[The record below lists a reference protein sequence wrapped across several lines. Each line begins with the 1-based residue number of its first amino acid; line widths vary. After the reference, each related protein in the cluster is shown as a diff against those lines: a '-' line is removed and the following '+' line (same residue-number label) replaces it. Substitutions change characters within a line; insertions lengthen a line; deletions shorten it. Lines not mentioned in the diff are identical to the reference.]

1 LVLIPKAFWPRQARG
16 YTLWL
21 SHTGADVT
29 ASPPPLAEA
38 LRDHYALER
47 ELGRGGMA
55 TVYLAHDVHHDRP
68 VALKVLH
75 PELAAALGPERFLR
89 EIRTT
94 ARLQHPH
101 ILPVHDSGEAAGLL
115 WYTMPYVEGESLR
128 ERLRREAQLPL
139 EEAIGIAREVGLALD
154 YAHRHGV
161 VHRDIKPEN
170 ILLSDGQA
178 LVADFG
184 VAHALELGTERRLT
198 ETGLAVGTP
207 AYMSPEQAS
216 GGPVDARS
224 DIYALGCVLY
234 ELLAGEPPYTGATP
248 QAVIAKRFA
257 GPVPSIRRVR
267 EGVPEAVERALTRAL
282 AKAPADRYRTAAEF
296 VRALDVTTASA
307 ASALPAVPISARPV
321 SGGRWM
327 MVGGSV
333 AIAILLAFAAIIS
346 RGKPPLID
354 RQLVAISPF
363 RVSSAD
369 SSLTY
374 LREGIVDLLA
384 TKLSGTAELRS
395 ADPRTVLSAWKRA
408 GSGKGDVSEPQA
420 LALATRLGAGRLV
433 QGEVVGS
440 QQHLAISAALFN
452 VEHRRVEVR
461 TSVEGSVDSLTRLVD
476 LLAGKLLALGAGETE
491 QRLASLTSTSLP
503 ALRAY
508 LDGQALLRR
517 GLFQAALDK
526 FDLALQLDSTFALA
540 GLAQARAA
548 EWVLDRSS
556 MPGSLL
562 AWRHRDR
569 LSVRDRDY
577 LATFLGPNFPR
588 RSSASDYLMAADH
601 LAQNTPDSPEAWYK
615 VGDMLYHLGPFI
627 GVPNALERA
636 RAAFARSFALDS
648 SFAPALEHGPQLA
661 FELTDTAGMRRA
673 VALILRVDSVSPMAT
688 YHRWFAAAA
697 MGDSIGAH
705 AALQHEG
712 VSERAADIS
721 VTALTF
727 GLDVRGAGEAIGR
740 WRREAVTG
748 EARRAS
754 DAATYAHLLH
764 IGRPTQAM
772 SFLQS
777 IPTLTRNVFLA
788 FDGVFSD
795 GDSTAAAAAV
805 TALAADLGSPL
816 GASDKWEVW
825 GRYLV
830 GQHALNQG
838 RLEVVERVVRD
849 LAAVRV
855 PADSGWSAA
864 PAEDLALVLEAQLA
878 ARQSSPRAAD
888 FLARLDSML
897 RAGSYDAVVGLPG
910 NLVAA
915 RLHEQRAEL
924 PAALAAVRR
933 RVFEL
938 NDFPAYLSYFR
949 EEGRLAAL
957 TGDRAGAARA
967 YRRYLALRID
977 PEPRLQPQVAQ
988 VRAELRALARESTD
1002 R

>member
-1 LVLIPKAFWPRQARG
+1 
-16 YTLWL
+16 
-21 SHTGADVT
+21 
-29 ASPPPLAEA
+29 
-38 LRDHYALER
+38 
-47 ELGRGGMA
+47 
-55 TVYLAHDVHHDRP
+55 
-68 VALKVLH
+68 
-75 PELAAALGPERFLR
+75 
-89 EIRTT
+89 
-94 ARLQHPH
+94 
-101 ILPVHDSGEAAGLL
+101 
-115 WYTMPYVEGESLR
+115 
-128 ERLRREAQLPL
+128 
-139 EEAIGIAREVGLALD
+139 
-154 YAHRHGV
+154 
-161 VHRDIKPEN
+161 
-170 ILLSDGQA
+170 
-178 LVADFG
+178 
-184 VAHALELGTERRLT
+184 
-198 ETGLAVGTP
+198 
-207 AYMSPEQAS
+207 
-216 GGPVDARS
+216 
-224 DIYALGCVLY
+224 
-234 ELLAGEPPYTGATP
+234 
-248 QAVIAKRFA
+248 
-257 GPVPSIRRVR
+257 
-267 EGVPEAVERALTRAL
+267 
-282 AKAPADRYRTAAEF
+282 
-296 VRALDVTTASA
+296 
-307 ASALPAVPISARPV
+307 
-321 SGGRWM
+321 
-327 MVGGSV
+327 
-333 AIAILLAFAAIIS
+333 
-346 RGKPPLID
+346 
-354 RQLVAISPF
+354 
-363 RVSSAD
+363 
-369 SSLTY
+369 
-374 LREGIVDLLA
+374 
-384 TKLSGTAELRS
+384 
-395 ADPRTVLSAWKRA
+395 
-408 GSGKGDVSEPQA
+408 
-420 LALATRLGAGRLV
+420 
-433 QGEVVGS
+433 
-440 QQHLAISAALFN
+440 
-452 VEHRRVEVR
+452 
-461 TSVEGSVDSLTRLVD
+461 
-476 LLAGKLLALGAGETE
+476 
-491 QRLASLTSTSLP
+491 
-503 ALRAY
+503 
-508 LDGQALLRR
+508 
-517 GLFQAALDK
+517 
-526 FDLALQLDSTFALA
+526 
-540 GLAQARAA
+540 
-548 EWVLDRSS
+548 
-556 MPGSLL
+556 
-562 AWRHRDR
+562 
-569 LSVRDRDY
+569 
-577 LATFLGPNFPR
+577 
-588 RSSASDYLMAADH
+588 
-601 LAQNTPDSPEAWYK
+601 
-615 VGDMLYHLGPFI
+615 
-627 GVPNALERA
+627 
-636 RAAFARSFALDS
+636 
-648 SFAPALEHGPQLA
+648 
-661 FELTDTAGMRRA
+661 MRRA
-673 VALILRVDSVSPMAT
+673 AALILRVDSVSSMAT

-764 IGRPTQAM
+764 IGRPTQAL

-777 IPTLTRNVFLA
+777 TVTLRRNVFLA

-816 GASDKWEVW
+816 GASDGWEVW

-830 GQHALNQG
+830 GQHALVGG
-838 RLEVVERVVRD
+838 RLEVVERVIRD